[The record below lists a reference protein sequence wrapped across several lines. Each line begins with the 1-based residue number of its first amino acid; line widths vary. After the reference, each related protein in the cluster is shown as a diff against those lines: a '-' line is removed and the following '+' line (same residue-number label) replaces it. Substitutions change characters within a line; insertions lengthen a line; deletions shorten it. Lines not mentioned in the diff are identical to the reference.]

1 MKLTKLKIN
10 ELWNKL
16 QSVISKNPEEVSII
30 IEEESPIIIEETP
43 APPPDIAVIS
53 EEQPVINEEEEVIE
67 YRGLFFDNNK
77 QTAPRDIIRAV
88 KFGNTNEAYTN
99 KFVVKNNTSGNP
111 TRITALRKGSYTLRI
126 SAQLQKLSATKKAQV
141 VLCVRKN
148 DLNVPDTATTIIME
162 PGLVGLIATW
172 DFSIDMLA
180 GEYIE
185 IIWSQNGGVE
195 ISNKQTP
202 SVMLKINQII

>member
-16 QSVISKNPEEVSII
+16 QSAISKNPEVVSIE
-30 IEEESPIIIEETP
+30 IEEEAPIIIEEQ
-43 APPPDIAVIS
+43 PPSDIAVIQ
-53 EEQPVINEEEEVIE
+53 EEQPIINEEEEEIIE

-77 QTAPRDIIRAV
+77 QTAPKDIIRAV

-99 KFVVKNNTSGNP
+99 KFVIKNNPSGNP
-111 TRITALRKGSYTLRI
+111 TRITALRKGSYELRL
-126 SAQLQKLSATKKAQV
+126 SAQLQKLSVDKTAQL
-141 VLCVRKN
+141 VLCIRKN
-148 DLNVPDTATTIIME
+148 ELNVPDTATRVIME

-172 DFSIDMLA
+172 DFSIDLLP

-185 IIWSQNGGVE
+185 IIWSQNGGIE

-202 SVMLKINQII
+202 SVMLKINQVI

>member
-1 MKLTKLKIN
+1 MKLTKLKIK
-10 ELWNKL
+10 ELWDKL

-43 APPPDIAVIS
+43 PPPPEMAVIS
-53 EEQPVINEEEEVIE
+53 EEQPIINEEEEVIE

-77 QTAPRDIIRAV
+77 QTAPRDIMRAV

-99 KFVVKNNTSGNP
+99 KFVIKNNSSGNP
-111 TRITALRKGSYTLRI
+111 TRITALRKGSYELRL
-126 SAQLQKLSATKKAQV
+126 SAQLQKLSVDKTAQL
-141 VLCVRKN
+141 VLCMRKN
-148 DLNVPDTATTIIME
+148 ELNVPDTATRVVME

-172 DFSIDMLA
+172 DFSIDLLP

-185 IIWSQNGGVE
+185 IIWSQNGGIE

-202 SVMLKINQII
+202 SVMLKINQVI